1 MGPSGAGKSTLLNIL
16 GLMLRADSIQY
27 VLKNAPIPDEECW
40 PKLRSQVF
48 GFVFQQPHCLDYRSV
63 QDNLLLPTLYCPVSK
78 EASLERAKR
87 LLTELGLGN
96 RLHDY
101 PSQLS
106 GGEQQ
111 RVSVARALMNGPE
124 ILLADELTSHLDSQ
138 HANYLMDFLKAYAV
152 EEGLSLIFVT
162 HDEKMAARCDRQY
175 FLKEGVLCP
184 L

>member
-1 MGPSGAGKSTLLNIL
+1 MPQLIAGESKAAAET
-16 GLMLRADSIQY
+16 RARE
-27 VLKNAPIPDEECW
+27 L
-40 PKLRSQVF
+40 
-48 GFVFQQPHCLDYRSV
+48 
-63 QDNLLLPTLYCPVSK
+63 
-78 EASLERAKR
+78 LERLR
-87 LLTELGLGN
+87 LSH
-96 RLHDY
+96 RLHHR
-101 PSQLS
+101 PAEMS